1 MDTDSGC
8 SSMSTRTSKSTRM
21 STSTSAYSGMSTLAS
36 CSSGNAKNF
45 DQYEEKNHGVTTDE
59 DYQDTVEI
67 SGNTVSFKE
76 EITENLFEK
85 KKPSKRKDRRL
96 GNYD

>member
-1 MDTDSGC
+1 
-8 SSMSTRTSKSTRM
+8 M

-45 DQYEEKNHGVTTDE
+45 DQYEELKKNHGVTTDE